1 MTDFTLHDQ
10 SSAPEDSKSLLEG
23 SEKSFGMIPNLHA
36 VMAEAPGLLKAYQE
50 IHELFVNSSFDK
62 NELTVVWQTV
72 NVYHG
77 CHYCVPA
84 HTAIAKQM
92 GADDSITENIRSG
105 KPLADSKLQALREF
119 TQTMLDKR
127 GEAST
132 SDLQAFFD
140 AGYGNRQAL
149 EVVLGIAQ
157 KTMSNYTNAITGTPV
172 DEPFK
177 KFK

>member
-1 MTDFTLHDQ
+1 MTDFKLHDKA
-10 SSAPEDSKSLLEG
+10 SAPEDSKPLLEG

-36 VMAEAPGLLKAYQE
+36 VMAEAPGLLKAYQD

-62 NELTVVWQTV
+62 NELTVVWQTI
-72 NVYHG
+72 NVYHD

-92 GADDSITENIRSG
+92 GADDAITENIRADKS
-105 KPLADSKLQALREF
+105 LDDSKLQALREF
-119 TQTMLDKR
+119 TLTMLDKR
-127 GEAST
+127 GQASE
-132 SDLQAFFD
+132 SDLNAFFD
-140 AGYGNRQAL
+140 AGFSNRQAL

-172 DEPFK
+172 DEPFQ
-177 KFK
+177 KFI